1 MFPPQKLVFSGKA
14 IFPVFK
20 PKIEGRKN
28 SLRWIH
34 ILLRGGLHLELIHS
48 GLGFGDIQLVAVLG
62 RHSCSP
68 FKSWANALA
77 YLRVSKDR
85 LSGIATVVLPGSG
98 TICVKIGGKCWFC
111 AVGWLDNLK
120 IVWYTVVIQHKGHL
134 NRRRRQ
140 GGRESAAQAALFAD
154 KKTHPRRGCV
164 LFRFISRTDNRSASS
179 ETGRAVPSPET

>member
-1 MFPPQKLVFSGKA
+1 MSTTKIHLFQTRCFHLKTGFSGKA

-34 ILLRGGLHLELIHS
+34 ILLRGGLHLELIHG

-98 TICVKIGGKCWFC
+98 TICVKIGGKCWLCVAARLDILRIFC
-111 AVGWLDNLK
+111 
-120 IVWYTVVIQHKGHL
+120 YTTIDQST
-134 NRRRRQ
+134 Q
-140 GGRESAAQAALFAD
+140 GTSQQETQ
-154 KKTHPRRGCV
+154 
-164 LFRFISRTDNRSASS
+164 
-179 ETGRAVPSPET
+179 TGRKGKRGAGRAFRR